1 MAALLSDSELESALT
16 RLNGWTRQGNAIT
29 RQYQFADFR
38 AAMWFLN
45 AAAATADAMDH
56 HPEWSNVYNRVTVNL
71 STHDAGGVTAKD
83 IALAEAM
90 DRAAG

>member
-1 MAALLSDSELESALT
+1 MAALLSDAELTAALG
-16 RLNGWTRQGNAIT
+16 RLVGWTRNENAIT
-29 RQYQFADFR
+29 KQYQFADFR

-45 AAAATADAMDH
+45 AAAAAADAMDH
-56 HPEWSNVYNRVTVNL
+56 HPEWSNVYNRVTVSL

-90 DRAAG
+90 ERAAG